1 MPLTRV
7 IDVRLVNDTLE
18 SQACTVFK
26 SFFVSYEQFG
36 SSKPEQIT
44 TKTISELPIEV
55 TDYVANGSFAS
66 LRDNVTLYDEPEY
79 AIYVRN
85 TDLKSNSYSKYVN
98 KSSYDFLSKSALNGG
113 EVIIS
118 NVADVGS
125 VFLCPFLSAP
135 MTLGSNVIMLKSDKN
150 QWSYFMYLYFRFFKG
165 KDQLVEITTGS
176 AQPKFNKTAFRS
188 LIVDVPDQFL
198 LEKFNAFVMPIYKQI
213 DLNLSEIRYLQ
224 RLSENHLTAISRR

>member
-1 MPLTRV
+1 ME
-7 IDVRLVNDTLE
+7 NDNLE
-18 SQACTVFK
+18 AQACAIFK
-26 SFFVSYEQFG
+26 SFFVSYEQFE

-44 TKTISELPIEV
+44 TRTISALPIEV

-79 AIYVRN
+79 AVYVRN
-85 TDLKSNSYSKYVN
+85 TDLKSNSYPKYVD
-98 KSSYDFLSKSALNGG
+98 KASYEFLSKSALNGG

-125 VFLCPFLSAP
+125 VFLCPFLPAP
-135 MTLGSNVIMLKSDKN
+135 MTLGSNVIMLKSDRN
-150 QWSYFMYLYFRFFKG
+150 QWSCFMYLYFRFFKG

-176 AQPKFNKTAFRS
+176 AQPKFNKTAFRA
-188 LIVDVPDQFL
+188 LNVDVPDQSL
-198 LEKFNAFVMPIYKQI
+198 LEKFNSLVMPIYKQF

-224 RLSENHLTAISRR
+224 RLSDSYLTVLSRR